1 MRPLD
6 VGAKLMQR
14 GWVRRALALHEN
26 ASHIAEQRHCF
37 GQNYRR
43 LRA

>member
-1 MRPLD
+1 MRPLA
-6 VGAKLMQR
+6 VGAQLMQR

-26 ASHIAEQRHCF
+26 ASHIAEQRHRL
-37 GQNYRR
+37 GQNRRR